1 MSSGLA
7 LLHPQ
12 PSYDMEDGFED
23 SYQLGD
29 LESHLYDHSQLPST
43 SPPELDLSLTEEAPA
58 SKGVV
63 HRKQW
68 LEPEIQHVPRVSAT
82 KLPTEILLLILR
94 HNMSPL
100 HELDISLSQGPRSL
114 WLAESRT
121 RKAHCLVCKSWSNPA
136 TRVLYEQIVIR
147 RMGQIPAL
155 AQTLASV
162 PELSTFIREIHLK
175 SLLVWR
181 GFTEVV
187 REDLA
192 FIIQRSAALRRF
204 VYDQRLSAFP
214 VAEDLSDER
223 DLEVVCPAFFHPSA
237 PGIILGERIAG
248 GLRELELIMLLT
260 ESALQHLHLM
270 LLDASSL
277 VSLTLGAPANF
288 GRSYHDLYQLGPLH
302 LPALESLQVER
313 CIHHPSFLKYIS
325 ELWNMPRLKSLSV
338 LYCFAIPAGLLEKHG
353 ASLTYLNIH
362 PAVTGTTDD
371 SPGSMHFHSD
381 DLERLTGWCPNL
393 AHLAVPIHSPNDISS
408 HPGLRLPALRHLDV
422 WLLLVRSDFR
432 TLRQV
437 SEEAGRLRAE
447 LKPKV
452 DDGRFQSLKTVRIL
466 DCGHYDHHELP
477 WVCHPSMVDA
487 GRVPWVCHPSMMVD
501 AGRVRV
507 VHWHGI
513 AYFQTV
519 QCVLPTD
526 GEVLSGR
533 LLRFS
538 GLGDAEWAPRT
549 QEDDDDGTSWVSDD
563 ASQYSELEEEDIY
576 AIYNGEGGVELADRP
591 NNGDGRDSD
600 AGSEE
605 GIHEEDDD
613 GDEEEDQSA
622 YYEDEEASGGE
633 GDEGNDEG
641 DEQSADEDEDA
652 SGGEEDEDVE
662 GEGEAREEDDED
674 RDSSESEES
683 DEQRVEQLDRETI
696 LEMFRRSQECYYILA
711 EPELGQDAEGVEV
724 PRSPQPYHI

>member
-1 MSSGLA
+1 M
-7 LLHPQ
+7 
-12 PSYDMEDGFED
+12 
-23 SYQLGD
+23 
-29 LESHLYDHSQLPST
+29 
-43 SPPELDLSLTEEAPA
+43 
-58 SKGVV
+58 KGVV
-63 HRKQW
+63 HRKQL
-68 LEPEIQHVPRVSAT
+68 LEPVRSLQLSPINQRSSMSCQEIQHVPRASAT

-136 TRVLYEQIVIR
+136 TRALYEQIVIR

-162 PELSTFIREIHLK
+162 PELSTSIREIHLK

-187 REDLA
+187 REDLT
-192 FIIQRSAALRRF
+192 FIIQRSTALRRF
-204 VYDQRLSAFP
+204 FYDQRLSAFP

-223 DLEVVCPAFFHPSA
+223 DLEAVCPAFFHPSA

-313 CIHHPSFLKYIS
+313 CIHHPCFLNYIS

-338 LYCFAIPAGLLEKHG
+338 LYCIAIPAGLLEKHG

-362 PAVTGTTDD
+362 PAVTVITDD
-371 SPGSMHFHSD
+371 SLGMHFHLD
-381 DLERLTGWCPNL
+381 DLERLTEWCPNL
-393 AHLAVPIHSPNDISS
+393 AHLAVPVHGPNDFSS
-408 HPGLRLPALRHLDV
+408 HPGLRLPALHHLDV
-422 WLLLVRSDFR
+422 WLLVITSDFR
-432 TLRQV
+432 TLRQI
-437 SEEAGRLRAE
+437 SEQADRLRAE

-452 DDGRFQSLKTVRIL
+452 DDGRFPSLNTVRIL
-466 DCGHYDHHELP
+466 DCCHYDHHELP
-477 WVCHPSMVDA
+477 WVCHPSMVDT
-487 GRVPWVCHPSMMVD
+487 
-501 AGRVRV
+501 GRVRV
-507 VHWHGI
+507 VHWHGV
-513 AYFQTV
+513 AYFQTLR
-519 QCVLPTD
+519 CVLPTD

-538 GLGDAEWAPRT
+538 GLGDTEWAPRA
-549 QEDDDDGTSWVSDD
+549 QDDDDDGTSWVSDD
-563 ASQYSELEEEDIY
+563 ASQYSEPEEEEIY
-576 AIYNGEGGVELADRP
+576 AIYNGGGGVELVDRP

-605 GIHEEDDD
+605 GSHEEDDE

-622 YYEDEEASGGE
+622 DEDGEASGG
-633 GDEGNDEG
+633 
-641 DEQSADEDEDA
+641 
-652 SGGEEDEDVE
+652 GEEHEDVE
-662 GEGEAREEDDED
+662 GEDEATSEEDDED
-674 RDSSESEES
+674 GDSDESE
-683 DEQRVEQLDRETI
+683 DNNEQRVEQLDRETI

-711 EPELGQDAEGVEV
+711 EPEFGQ
-724 PRSPQPYHI
+724 